1 MFEKLK
7 EIENT
12 ILELNEDEKMD
23 YFLEFS
29 NEKNDFM
36 KNQMIKKNLVIGCVS
51 EVFIYIEIDKN
62 KKIKVYGFTKSLFV
76 KAYLNIIL
84 SCVNNLTKIEFE
96 KFAKKRIEIFLE
108 KTKIQK
114 SLSPT
119 RANTFGNI
127 FNFIETKVGRV

>member
-36 KNQMIKKNLVIGCVS
+36 KIK
-51 EVFIYIEIDKN
+51 
-62 KKIKVYGFTKSLFV
+62 
-76 KAYLNIIL
+76 
-84 SCVNNLTKIEFE
+84 
-96 KFAKKRIEIFLE
+96 
-108 KTKIQK
+108 
-114 SLSPT
+114 
-119 RANTFGNI
+119 
-127 FNFIETKVGRV
+127 